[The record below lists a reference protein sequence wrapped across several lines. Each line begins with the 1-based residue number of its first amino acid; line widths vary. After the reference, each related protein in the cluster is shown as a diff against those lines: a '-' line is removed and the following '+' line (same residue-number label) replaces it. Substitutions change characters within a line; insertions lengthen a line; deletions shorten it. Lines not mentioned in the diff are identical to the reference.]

1 MLPSFIAFSVG
12 FILESLMGLVLAG
25 LVSYGRFNIDNK

>member
-12 FILESLMGLVLAG
+12 FILGCLMGLVLAD
-25 LVSYGRFNIDNK
+25 YGRFNIDNK